1 MENFNRL
8 ETIELYAGLALPGLI
23 RDNNIFY
30 TTPKE
35 IAERAF
41 AIAEAM
47 ADMLESKYTK
57 ECKKLKTDSDVN

>member
-8 ETIELYAGLALPGLI
+8 ETIELYAGLALPGLAG
-23 RDNNIFY
+23 NSNIFY
-30 TTPKE
+30 TTPEE

-47 ADMLESKYTK
+47 TNILEAKYK
-57 ECKKLKTDSDVN
+57 ESEKLKTESDVN

>member
-8 ETIELYAGLALPGLI
+8 ETIELFAGLALPGLAG
-23 RDNNIFY
+23 NSNIFY
-30 TTPKE
+30 TEPKE

-47 ADMLESKYTK
+47 ADILEAKYK
-57 ECKKLKTDSDVN
+57 ECEQPKTKSDVN